1 MNTAIN
7 VADRE
12 LNEAELDA
20 VSGGGGN
27 LAGGW
32 DLVSTKSGGGGG
44 VGGGG
49 DAGPAIAAWNTLL
62 QNYGF

>member
-20 VSGGGGN
+20 V
-27 LAGGW
+27 
-32 DLVSTKSGGGGG
+32 TGG
-44 VGGGG
+44 VPSTGANWY
-49 DAGPAIAAWNTLL
+49 DDLNQFICYSCPPTNIIQHETVHAS
-62 QNYGF
+62 Q